1 MGLVL
6 AASTARKSFAPTP
19 VLIWRGAYS
28 VQNSAPN
35 RWSLISDC
43 VGILVIGVQLFLLVR
58 WLVPNDGS
66 RVILGVL
73 AYIVL
78 AGVALYLWHKD
89 PPVKN
94 LSEPSEWAM
103 AIVVSIVMG
112 GVSFGIDMLI
122 GLFNNPKLSPVEA
135 GTHAG
140 SPFGFP
146 LTVMLCPGFTML
158 AIAGL
163 LRALMLRSGP
173 SPTRQS

>member
-1 MGLVL
+1 MQN
-6 AASTARKSFAPTP
+6 AAS
-19 VLIWRGAYS
+19 
-28 VQNSAPN
+28 N

-43 VGILVIGVQLFLLVR
+43 VGILTIGVQLYLLVW
-58 WLVPNDGS
+58 WLVPDDDS

-78 AGVALYLWHKD
+78 AGLALYFWHKE
-89 PPVKN
+89 PPAKN

-103 AIVVSIVMG
+103 AIVTSVVAG

-122 GLFNNPKLSPVEA
+122 GLSHDPTLSPVEA
-135 GTHAG
+135 GTRAG

-146 LTVMLCPGFTML
+146 LTVMLCPGFTMV

-163 LRALMLRSGP
+163 LRALMLRSGRTSAKQDLP
-173 SPTRQS
+173 

>member
-1 MGLVL
+1 M
-6 AASTARKSFAPTP
+6 ARKSFAPTS
-19 VLIWRGAYS
+19 VLIWWRAYC
-28 VQNSAPN
+28 VQNATSN
-35 RWSLISDC
+35 RRSVISDC
-43 VGILVIGVQLFLLVR
+43 VGILSIGVQLYLLVR
-58 WLVPNDGS
+58 WLVPDDGS
-66 RVILGVL
+66 RLILGIL

-78 AGVALYLWHKD
+78 AGIALYLWHKE

-94 LSEPSEWAM
+94 LLEPSQWAM
-103 AIVVSIVMG
+103 AIVSSVVMS

-122 GLFNNPKLSPVEA
+122 GLFNNPKLSPIEA
-135 GTHAG
+135 GTKAG

-163 LRALMLRSGP
+163 MRALMLRSGP